1 MRNNATA
8 ISYKGTLQAVRKNTA
23 GVNAGG
29 VDTNSDYADT
39 KVRTTK
45 RHGRRRHRE
54 GQTRTRLLKTRKASR
69 LWITCKHDRLCVDI
83 VVLGVVISVLVL
95 NAFVLGVDIS
105 VLVYNRILAVDIAVL
120 RRQYKGGG
128 VQGILSTQAK
138 GGMTGGG

>member
-8 ISYKGTLQAVRKNTA
+8 VSSKGTLQAVRKNTA

-54 GQTRTRLLKTRKASR
+54 GQTRTRLLKTRKSDFPKASR
-69 LWITCKHDRLCVDI
+69 MWITCKHNRLCVDI

-95 NAFVLGVDIS
+95 NAFVLSVDIS

-120 RRQYKGGG
+120 RRQ
-128 VQGILSTQAK
+128 
-138 GGMTGGG
+138 

>member
-8 ISYKGTLQAVRKNTA
+8 ISYKGTLQAVRKITA

-45 RHGRRRHRE
+45 GHGRRRHRE
-54 GQTRTRLLKTRKASR
+54 GQTRTRLLKTRKSDFPKASR
-69 LWITCKHDRLCVDI
+69 LWITCKHNRLCVDI

-95 NAFVLGVDIS
+95 NAFVLSVDIS
-105 VLVYNRILAVDIAVL
+105 VVVNNRILAVDIAVL
-120 RRQYKGGG
+120 RRQ
-128 VQGILSTQAK
+128 
-138 GGMTGGG
+138 

>member
-8 ISYKGTLQAVRKNTA
+8 SSYKGTLQAVRKNTA

-39 KVRTTK
+39 EVRTTK

-54 GQTRTRLLKTRKASR
+54 GQARTRLLKTRKSDFPKASR
-69 LWITCKHDRLCVDI
+69 LWITCKHNRLCVDI

-95 NAFVLGVDIS
+95 NAFVLSVDIS

-120 RRQYKGGG
+120 RRQ
-128 VQGILSTQAK
+128 
-138 GGMTGGG
+138 

>member
-45 RHGRRRHRE
+45 RHGGRRHRE
-54 GQTRTRLLKTRKASR
+54 GQTRTRLLKTRKSDFPKASR
-69 LWITCKHDRLCVDI
+69 LWITCKHNRLCVDI

-95 NAFVLGVDIS
+95 NAFVLSVDIS

-120 RRQYKGGG
+120 RRQ
-128 VQGILSTQAK
+128 
-138 GGMTGGG
+138 